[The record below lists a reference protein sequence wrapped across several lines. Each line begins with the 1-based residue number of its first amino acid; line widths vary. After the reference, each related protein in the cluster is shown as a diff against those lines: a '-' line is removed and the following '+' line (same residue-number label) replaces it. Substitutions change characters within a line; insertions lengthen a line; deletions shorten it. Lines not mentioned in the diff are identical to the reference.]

1 MSDIIL
7 REEVA
12 FNGNLLRLIYSPAD
26 LGAKYKI
33 RYQKPDEYGFRSDT
47 AWSTNG
53 EANRYFELMMKGG
66 RK

>member
-12 FNGNLLRLIYSPAD
+12 FNGNLLRLIYCPAD

-33 RYQKPDEYGFRSDT
+33 KYQKPDEYGFRYAI
-47 AWSTNG
+47 AWATHG
-53 EANRYFELMMKGG
+53 EANRYFELLMKGG